1 MYVCRYLVH
10 ENNDQVKLLLEALQ
24 MSVSSCMQHPE
35 LATLRPQMIG
45 RLMSANQSPWVA
57 VSAAVLI
64 AESVS
69 NVFYACGVL
78 PCNLP
83 SYVKGC
89 CKCKFVG
96 VYTN

>member
-1 MYVCRYLVH
+1 MCRYLVH

-45 RLMSANQSPWVA
+45 RLMSANESPWVA
-57 VSAAVLI
+57 VSAAVLV
-64 AESVS
+64 AQELVSSVYCAS
-69 NVFYACGVL
+69 GVI

-83 SYVKGC
+83 NC
-89 CKCKFVG
+89 W
-96 VYTN
+96 